1 MICAICYLLSSIDR
15 QQSLLSDEQA
25 KEVEQILNASPNVS
39 VAVAAVVATA
49 TSPTSS
55 KNLQEEPADIQIA
68 AVPAVIQEEEEED
81 YELEEEQ
88 EREEQ
93 QEEELRQQIEEDF
106 DSDDV
111 EAVDIVGIGHATVST
126 ATSLNATFVKADSTE
141 TETTTTTTT
150 TTPSTATATHT
161 RHDDD
166 EPEWLRDVL
175 EAPKRS
181 LENLLINNNRAELEN
196 GYLESLEAGVG
207 VAGSKH
213 FHSQSQSHSQSNC
226 DLNQTYVT
234 GESLHESIVSV
245 ESTQSDATFNQTTT
259 IDDSIIS
266 SKHNSTYS
274 LADVEPATSSTQ
286 LSTGI
291 TELDDNQY
299 YIPEYPPVRS
309 KEVLVEAGVH
319 YFEDGNFWME
329 VPGRWS
335 TWSWRW
341 LPPLFISRC
350 SKLAP
355 PFKILKG
362 LLDFDDDDCSYPPIT
377 VRKNPKVRF
386 SSGPIHVYS
395 TFSVTDY
402 DRRNEDVDPVAA
414 SAEYELEK
422 RVEKMHVFPVELMKG
437 PEGLGLSIIGMG
449 VGADAG
455 LEKLGIFVK
464 TITDNGAAA
473 RDGRIREYTESNY
486 NLIEHVLGKL
496 RYILKIIINRI
507 FKKLFI
513 KFKLMTKLNK
523 DKVGSISR
531 FILNIL
537 SKYSHQNVELFR
549 LLDE

>member
-1 MICAICYLLSSIDR
+1 MG
-15 QQSLLSDEQA
+15 
-25 KEVEQILNASPNVS
+25 

-49 TSPTSS
+49 TSPTSI
-55 KNLQEEPADIQIA
+55 KNLIEEPSASVVVVAKGDIQIA
-68 AVPAVIQEEEEED
+68 ALPAVVKEEENDDEQEEEEQ
-81 YELEEEQ
+81 EEEQ
-88 EREEQ
+88 PVQ
-93 QEEELRQQIEEDF
+93 QQQQHQQAEEEEVQEQPEEDF

-111 EAVDIVGIGHATVST
+111 EAVDIVGIGHAPQ
-126 ATSLNATFVKADSTE
+126 ATLNATFVKADSTE

-150 TTPSTATATHT
+150 TPSTATATTT

-181 LENLLINNNRAELEN
+181 LENLLINRAGELEN
-196 GYLESLEAGVG
+196 GYDGASSA
-207 VAGSKH
+207 KH
-213 FHSQSQSHSQSNC
+213 S

-234 GESLHESIVSV
+234 GGESLHESIVSV
-245 ESTQSDATFNQTTT
+245 ESTQSDATLNQTTT

-274 LADVEPATSSTQ
+274 LDAVEQATTSTV

-329 VPGRWS
+329 VPGRS
-335 TWSWRW
+335 RW
-341 LPPLFISRC
+341 LAPVFFKRC
-350 SKLAP
+350 TKLAT
-355 PFKILKG
+355 FNLFKG

-473 RDGRIREYTESNY
+473 RDGRIQVS
-486 NLIEHVLGKL
+486 
-496 RYILKIIINRI
+496 
-507 FKKLFI
+507 
-513 KFKLMTKLNK
+513 
-523 DKVGSISR
+523 KV
-531 FILNIL
+531 
-537 SKYSHQNVELFR
+537 
-549 LLDE
+549 

>member
-1 MICAICYLLSSIDR
+1 MG
-15 QQSLLSDEQA
+15 
-25 KEVEQILNASPNVS
+25 

-49 TSPTSS
+49 TSPTSI
-55 KNLQEEPADIQIA
+55 KNLIEEPSAAVVVAKGDIQIA
-68 AVPAVIQEEEEED
+68 ALPAVVKEEDAEQEAEEQEEEKPEQQKQQQHHQS
-81 YELEEEQ
+81 EEEFEAQ
-88 EREEQ
+88 EVQ
-93 QEEELRQQIEEDF
+93 QEPEEDF

-111 EAVDIVGIGHATVST
+111 EAVDIVGIGHAPH
-126 ATSLNATFVKADSTE
+126 ATLNATFVKADSTE

-150 TTPSTATATHT
+150 PSTATATTT

-181 LENLLINNNRAELEN
+181 LENLLINRAGELEN
-196 GYLESLEAGVG
+196 GYDGA
-207 VAGSKH
+207 AAKH
-213 FHSQSQSHSQSNC
+213 S

-245 ESTQSDATFNQTTT
+245 ESTQSDATLNQTTT

-274 LADVEPATSSTQ
+274 LEAVEQATTSTV

-329 VPGRWS
+329 VPGRS
-335 TWSWRW
+335 RW
-341 LPPLFISRC
+341 LAPVFFKRC
-350 SKLAP
+350 TKLAT
-355 PFKILKG
+355 FNLFKG

-473 RDGRIREYTESNY
+473 RDGRIQVSK
-486 NLIEHVLGKL
+486 VLS
-496 RYILKIIINRI
+496 
-507 FKKLFI
+507 F
-513 KFKLMTKLNK
+513 
-523 DKVGSISR
+523 D
-531 FILNIL
+531 
-537 SKYSHQNVELFR
+537 
-549 LLDE
+549 

>member
-1 MICAICYLLSSIDR
+1 MLSIDR

-25 KEVEQILNASPNVS
+25 KEVEQILNVSPNVG

-49 TSPTSS
+49 TSPTTI
-55 KNLQEEPADIQIA
+55 KNHTEESTVAKEATIPAQVCQAQQDTQISTA
-68 AVPAVIQEEEEED
+68 PVAVVEDEGSDEEED
-81 YELEEEQ
+81 
-88 EREEQ
+88 Q
-93 QEEELRQQIEEDF
+93 QVAEDF

-111 EAVDIVGIGHATVST
+111 EAINIVGIGHAVST
-126 ATSLNATFVKADSTE
+126 IASLNATFVKADSTE
-141 TETTTTTTT
+141 TETAT
-150 TTPSTATATHT
+150 TTPSTATASTT

-175 EAPKRS
+175 EAPTRS
-181 LENLLINNNRAELEN
+181 LENLLVNTTTRQTELEN
-196 GYLESLEAGVG
+196 GYEATEGTEG
-207 VAGSKH
+207 KH
-213 FHSQSQSHSQSNC
+213 S

-274 LADVEPATSSTQ
+274 LADIEQATSSTV

-291 TELDDNQY
+291 TELDDSQY

-329 VPGRWS
+329 VPGR
-335 TWSWRW
+335 
-341 LPPLFISRC
+341 SRRLGLHFFNRC
-350 SKLAP
+350 TKLATL
-355 PFKILKG
+355 KILKG

-473 RDGRIREYTESNY
+473 RDGRIQVSN
-486 NLIEHVLGKL
+486 
-496 RYILKIIINRI
+496 INPI
-507 FKKLFI
+507 HSICIMFLFSYPCRSTI
-513 KFKLMTKLNK
+513 
-523 DKVGSISR
+523 R
-531 FILNIL
+531 
-537 SKYSHQNVELFR
+537 
-549 LLDE
+549 

>member
-1 MICAICYLLSSIDR
+1 MPHSILENKIRFVQPTSLSLSVCVLPTLLLAKVTLIFVISYHLPR

-25 KEVEQILNASPNVS
+25 KEVEQILNASPNVG

-49 TSPTSS
+49 TSPTSI
-55 KNLQEEPADIQIA
+55 KNLIEEQAAPVVVANEDIVRIA
-68 AVPAVIQEEEEED
+68 AVPAVVQEEAEDEEEELQLQLEQEEEPEQAVQLEED
-81 YELEEEQ
+81 Y
-88 EREEQ
+88 
-93 QEEELRQQIEEDF
+93 D

-111 EAVDIVGIGHATVST
+111 EAVDIVGIGHHHST
-126 ATSLNATFVKADSTE
+126 LNATFVKADSTE

-150 TTPSTATATHT
+150 PSTATATTT

-181 LENLLINNNRAELEN
+181 LENLLINNVSQQQRVHELEN
-196 GYLESLEAGVG
+196 GYEADVG
-207 VAGSKH
+207 VAKH
-213 FHSQSQSHSQSNC
+213 S
-226 DLNQTYVT
+226 DLNQTYVSG

-245 ESTQSDATFNQTTT
+245 ESTQSDATLNQTTT

-274 LADVEPATSSTQ
+274 LDAVEQATTSTTV

-329 VPGRWS
+329 VPGRS
-335 TWSWRW
+335 RW
-341 LPPLFISRC
+341 LDPAFFSRC
-350 SKLAP
+350 TKLAT
-355 PFKILKG
+355 FKLLKG

-473 RDGRIREYTESNY
+473 RDGRIQVSK
-486 NLIEHVLGKL
+486 VL
-496 RYILKIIINRI
+496 
-507 FKKLFI
+507 
-513 KFKLMTKLNK
+513 
-523 DKVGSISR
+523 
-531 FILNIL
+531 
-537 SKYSHQNVELFR
+537 R
-549 LLDE
+549 LA

>member
-1 MICAICYLLSSIDR
+1 M
-15 QQSLLSDEQA
+15 
-25 KEVEQILNASPNVS
+25 NASPNVG

-49 TSPTSS
+49 TSPTSII
-55 KNLQEEPADIQIA
+55 KNLIEEQAAAAPIVKEKDDIVRIA
-68 AVPAVIQEEEEED
+68 AVPAVVQEDEEEEEQQQ
-81 YELEEEQ
+81 ELEEEPA
-88 EREEQ
+88 EPEPVHP
-93 QEEELRQQIEEDF
+93 EEDYD

-111 EAVDIVGIGHATVST
+111 EAVDIVGIGHHHST
-126 ATSLNATFVKADSTE
+126 LNATFVKADSTE

-150 TTPSTATATHT
+150 PSTATATTT

-181 LENLLINNNRAELEN
+181 LENLLINNVSQQQQQQQRVHELEN
-196 GYLESLEAGVG
+196 GYETELGGGLG
-207 VAGSKH
+207 GSGKH
-213 FHSQSQSHSQSNC
+213 S
-226 DLNQTYVT
+226 DLNQTYVSG

-245 ESTQSDATFNQTTT
+245 ESTQSDATLNQTTT

-274 LADVEPATSSTQ
+274 LDAVEQATTSTTV

-329 VPGRWS
+329 VPGRS
-335 TWSWRW
+335 RSRLT
-341 LPPLFISRC
+341 PHLFRRC
-350 SKLAP
+350 TKLAT
-355 PFKILKG
+355 FKLLKG

-473 RDGRIREYTESNY
+473 RDGRIQVSEVGVGTRIYIIYT
-486 NLIEHVLGKL
+486 
-496 RYILKIIINRI
+496 
-507 FKKLFI
+507 
-513 KFKLMTKLNK
+513 
-523 DKVGSISR
+523 IS
-531 FILNIL
+531 L
-537 SKYSHQNVELFR
+537 SLDRSTIR
-549 LLDE
+549 LLRWTARVWWALHKPMQHRCCATHPV